1 MYAARVPEHPHA
13 AIARRAWDAI
23 SRGDSE
29 SLRGLLAPDL
39 VWHATARHTPW
50 TGGHRGP
57 DAILDFLARVGE
69 VADEFR
75 ARLVDVL
82 ASEERVLIV
91 FHVQIAVGSRRTELD
106 YLLLARV
113 EGVRVA
119 ECWTAPLD
127 PDAIEAFWSG
137 PSSS

>member
-13 AIARRAWDAI
+13 AMARRAWDAL

-29 SLRGLLAPDL
+29 ALRALLAPDVL
-39 VWHATARHTPW
+39 WHATARRTPW

-75 ARLVDVL
+75 ARMVDLLV
-82 ASEERVLIV
+82 SEERVLIA
-91 FHVQIAVGSRRTELD
+91 FHVQIRVGSRRVELD
-106 YLLLARV
+106 YLLL
-113 EGVRVA
+113 GRVA
-119 ECWTAPLD
+119 KGRFAEIWTLPLD
-127 PDAIEAFWSG
+127 PDAIEAFWSAP
-137 PSSS
+137 PSR